1 MLLGAAAPRDPALK
15 REVEGLWLG
24 VDGLEPAEAEANQ
37 EGLNRVV
44 DEMLEKSMEDVAEC
58 RRAAADAPE
67 GVEVDGQEV
76 EEREE
81 PLPQRR
87 RLK

>member
-1 MLLGAAAPRDPALK
+1 M
-15 REVEGLWLG
+15 WLD
-24 VDGLEPAEAEANQ
+24 VDGLEPGEAVANLAEMDRA
-37 EGLNRVV
+37 V
-44 DEMLEKSMEDVAEC
+44 DEMLEKSTADVAEG

-67 GVEVDGQEV
+67 GVEVGGQEV

-81 PLPQRR
+81 PLPQHR

>member
-1 MLLGAAAPRDPALK
+1 MWLVVDELAP
-15 REVEGLWLG
+15 E
-24 VDGLEPAEAEANQ
+24 EAEANQ
-37 EGLNRVV
+37 EELSRVV
-44 DEMLEKSMEDVAEC
+44 DETLEKSTADVAEG

-67 GVEVDGQEV
+67 GVEVDGQEA